1 MKAFKVNDEESIQG
15 KIARRVEVSGEVR
28 FAGVLQVEGK
38 VTGKLISETGTLVI
52 EQTGEVNADVE
63 VGVCLIRGA
72 LHGNLDIRSRVE
84 VSKTGRIQ
92 GDIKTPVLI
101 VEEGALL
108 KGAVLMGDESAPP
121 RKETGV
127 EQAEPLRKS
136 QIAP

>member
-1 MKAFKVNDEESIQG
+1 MKAFKANDEESIQG

>member
-1 MKAFKVNDEESIQG
+1 MKAFKANDEESIQG

-52 EQTGEVNADVE
+52 EQTGVVNADVE